1 MIKQRTLK
9 NSVHVAGIGVHSGGP
24 VSLTLQPAPSDT
36 GIVFRRTDLDPV
48 VEIPARIACIGNTDM
63 CTCLVKDAVVIATVE
78 HLLSALSALQI
89 DNLYVDLSYP
99 ELPILD
105 GSSKPFIELMLSA
118 GIEEQAALKKFIRI
132 KKTVEIMQNDKWARF
147 EPHDG
152 FRVAF
157 EIAFDHPVIL
167 QSEQRVTFD
176 FSQENY
182 IDCVSSARTFGFL
195 ADYEMM
201 LAKKLAMGSSLD
213 NTVVLDTDRVV
224 NPDGL
229 RYPDEFVKHKILDA
243 IGDLYLVGHNI
254 IGAFSG
260 YKSGHAVNSALLKK
274 LLSDESAW
282 EMVTF
287 ECAEDA
293 PLCYSN

>member
-9 NSVHVAGIGVHSGGP
+9 NSVHITGIGVHSGGP

-36 GIVFRRTDLDPV
+36 GVLFRRTDLDPV

-63 CTCLVKDAVVIATVE
+63 CTCLIKDSVMIATVE

-105 GSSKPFIELMLSA
+105 GSSKPFVELILSA
-118 GIEEQAALKKFIRI
+118 GIEEQVALKKFIRI
-132 KKTVEIMQNDKWARF
+132 KKTIEVTQNDKWARF
-147 EPHDG
+147 EPYDG

-157 EIAFDHPVIL
+157 EIAFNHPVIL
-167 QSEQRVTFD
+167 RSEQAVTFD
-176 FSQENY
+176 FSETNY
-182 IDCVSSARTFGFL
+182 IEYVSSARTFGFL

-213 NTVVLDTDRVV
+213 NTVVLDADRVI

-274 LLSDESAW
+274 LLADESAW

-287 ECAEDA
+287 EHAEDA
-293 PLCYSN
+293 PSCYA